1 MSKFRGSITLSIF
14 SLSTLSNYHYWQSP
28 KTRYW
33 RLVRPYQTGIPPARL
48 LALVWAHNPD
58 LSVSH
63 YTQYNSIS
71 QNVQSKKVCKIFIFS
86 WHTSYCSI
94 SLFVF
99 SQTNVPQGC
108 PVRRFLTG
116 RRVDWAS
123 GRLRSI
129 FYSTTYLT
137 FDSLRPS
144 YFSCANSLSR
154 NSDTSSMSSLSI
166 KSSFINTSR
175 SV

>member
-1 MSKFRGSITLSIF
+1 MFFFNLSIISSSF
-14 SLSTLSNYHYWQSP
+14 Q
-28 KTRYW
+28 
-33 RLVRPYQTGIPPARL
+33 IPICL
-48 LALVWAHNPD
+48 FHII
-58 LSVSH
+58 H
-63 YTQYNSIS
+63 SIIPFHKMFN
-71 QNVQSKKVCKIFIFS
+71 QKKVCKIFIFS

>member
-1 MSKFRGSITLSIF
+1 MFFFNLSIISSSF
-14 SLSTLSNYHYWQSP
+14 Q
-28 KTRYW
+28 
-33 RLVRPYQTGIPPARL
+33 IPICL
-48 LALVWAHNPD
+48 FHII
-58 LSVSH
+58 H
-63 YTQYNSIS
+63 SIIPFHK
-71 QNVQSKKVCKIFIFS
+71 NVQSKKSMQDFLYFL

>member
-1 MSKFRGSITLSIF
+1 MVSCFFLC
-14 SLSTLSNYHYWQSP
+14 
-28 KTRYW
+28 
-33 RLVRPYQTGIPPARL
+33 
-48 LALVWAHNPD
+48 PD
-58 LSVSH
+58 ADCSRINLSVSH

-99 SQTNVPQGC
+99 SQTNIPQGC

-116 RRVDWAS
+116 RRADWAS
-123 GRLRSI
+123 GRLKSI

-144 YFSCANSLSR
+144 YFSYANSLSR
-154 NSDTSSMSSLSI
+154 NSDTSFMSSLSI
-166 KSSFINTSR
+166 KYYRIYGHMDLLKSIALM
-175 SV
+175 